1 MIKFLSAQ
9 LAQKDAEIEKMKKSP
24 PPYFQSTPLA
34 DNPYQLDDHSFQS
47 TRTTQTLPADY
58 LTQTNR
64 NEQFRSFK
72 SYCIV
77 ICLKLYDNDIYERTV
92 VQCKSYLMRMF
103 QELKYTSFESHWRRT
118 KIINFEACGA

>member
-1 MIKFLSAQ
+1 MHSLICIYCILLLIKLYFWQKQKELYNMIKFLSAQ

-64 NEQFRSFK
+64 NEQVSAPPPSLRRR
-72 SYCIV
+72 
-77 ICLKLYDNDIYERTV
+77 YESRTTNPFYYV
-92 VQCKSYLMRMF
+92 AR
-103 QELKYTSFESHWRRT
+103 TNRRRRDY
-118 KIINFEACGA
+118 